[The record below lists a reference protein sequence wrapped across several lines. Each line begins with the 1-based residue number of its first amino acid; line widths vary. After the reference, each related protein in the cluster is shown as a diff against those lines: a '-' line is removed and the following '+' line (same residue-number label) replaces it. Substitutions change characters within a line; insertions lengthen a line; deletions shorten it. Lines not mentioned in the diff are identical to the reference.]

1 MKLRTT
7 IKHDPPLSQK
17 KWLTALRQRRERR
30 DRRQIKFVIIVARA
44 LLLERALLVDFI
56 PHIAPTAALQR
67 KLLVDNPT
75 RLYWKD

>member
-1 MKLRTT
+1 LKLRTT

-44 LLLERALLVDFI
+44 LLLERALLVDNPMRPFLDVRGKNG
-56 PHIAPTAALQR
+56 APEGI
-67 KLLVDNPT
+67 
-75 RLYWKD
+75 